1 MYTVLDKLAYLY
13 MSQMVKKR
21 PVDINVETI
30 TLCPLKCKFCCNRLY
45 EREYTVMNNEL
56 FEKIVREYSE
66 WGGAIGLSSM
76 QSDFFLDPLLME
88 RLEII
93 NKYKRR
99 LWIYGT
105 TTLISCKKYS
115 DAELL
120 RIVQVFDYLG
130 VSALGW
136 DKKSYQDMANIDGFD
151 ILREQLRRVQKLILD
166 NGLRTKIVVGFR
178 TNNKAAL
185 RGSVFY
191 KEIKDMFVINEIK
204 DTFFSWFGSI
214 KQEDLPKGAKL
225 YIRNNCKQR
234 ENCVAP
240 ATLAVQANGKVI
252 GCGCIDWLEKY
263 VIGNTNTNTLKE
275 IWQSVKAKKFRYAFQ
290 RGKIPTICKEC
301 GLYTSVQEAWSRAE
315 MMGYRPMDG
324 LYYRVK

>member
-1 MYTVLDKLAYLY
+1 MGNIVDKLGYLY
-13 MSQMVKKR
+13 MLHMVKKR
-21 PVDINVETI
+21 PVDINIETI
-30 TLCPLKCKFCCNRLY
+30 TLCPLKCRFCCNRLY
-45 EREYTVMNNEL
+45 EREYTVMNNGL
-56 FEKIVREYSE
+56 FEKIVREYCE

-76 QSDFFLDPLLME
+76 QSDFFADPLLLE

-93 NKYKRR
+93 NKYKSR
-99 LWIYGT
+99 LWIYIT
-105 TTLISCKKYS
+105 TPLISCKKFN

-120 RIVQVFDYLG
+120 RILQVIDYIG

-136 DKKSYQDMANIDGFD
+136 DKKSYQDMAGIDGFD
-151 ILREQLRRVQKLILD
+151 VLREQLTRVHRIISDNKLK
-166 NGLRTKIVVGFR
+166 TKIVVGFR

-185 RGSVFY
+185 KGSTFY
-191 KEIKDMFVINEIK
+191 KEIRNQFAINEIK

-214 KQEDLPKGAKL
+214 KQEDLPEGAKL
-225 YIRNNCKQR
+225 YLKNNCKRR

-275 IWQSVKAKKFRYAFQ
+275 IWQSTKAQKFRNAFL

-301 GLYTSVQEAWSRAE
+301 GLYASTQEAWGHAE
-315 MMGYRPMDG
+315 MLGYKPMDG